1 MESPLSFCPLGN
13 IFPVLTLVASC
24 WDPLLGPA
32 SHMQLPDHL
41 PPVGFVPSPLK
52 PCVTLQ
58 DPQMALSP
66 PRSHSVIEQ
75 IFTKDFL
82 LVTAMSL

>member
-13 IFPVLTLVASC
+13 IFPVLTLAASC

-32 SHMQLPDHL
+32 SHKQLPDHL
-41 PPVGFVPSPLK
+41 FPVGFVPSLLK
-52 PCVTLQ
+52 PCVILQ

-75 IFTKDFL
+75 IFTKDFVL
-82 LVTAMSL
+82 LTSMSL